1 MSRKNEFCFTDSEVF
16 FLCIFGKNGQKWPFF
31 CWKCFIL
38 LGWKV
43 LLRYFIFPVV
53 LSTLTAR
60 AKHFFHHACSIL
72 LQSNITRVACTS
84 ITQISRNEF
93 WRFRVLFLVVCL
105 LNDSK
110 ATFATLLTS
119 RGALSSHVS
128 FLYWSHILK
137 IVSILHV
144 CILYEACLQQKS
156 TLAIARKCEKTSHLS
171 VHGLKSLVIAC
182 IKNSTIY

>member
-1 MSRKNEFCFTDSEVF
+1 MS
-16 FLCIFGKNGQKWPFF
+16 FF
-31 CWKCFIL
+31 CWKRFIL

-60 AKHFFHHACSIL
+60 AKHFFHHVCSIL

-128 FLYWSHILK
+128 LGPMKELTLFNLYCKVICSSISCFCSYFFCKLTNLAACSGALVCWCLSLLPYFL
-137 IVSILHV
+137 
-144 CILYEACLQQKS
+144 
-156 TLAIARKCEKTSHLS
+156 
-171 VHGLKSLVIAC
+171 
-182 IKNSTIY
+182 